1 MAADFPRESNSEGKA
16 KQKTARDGGT
26 LVPEPEVEKTIR
38 EIQEIAWRDAG
49 IVRDAKRLRA
59 AVTRLQEISTQMA
72 PPTSR
77 RGWEARNILAAAQL
91 ICRSALAREESRG
104 AHYRTDYPFHND
116 QKFLKHSVVVGEKVS
131 FR

>member
-1 MAADFPRESNSEGKA
+1 MAADSPRESNAHGEA
-16 KQKTARDGGT
+16 KQKTARDGGN
-26 LVPEPEVEKTIR
+26 LVSEPEIEKTIR
-38 EIQEIAWRDAG
+38 EVQEIAWKDAG
-49 IVRDAKRLRA
+49 IVRDAKRLRS
-59 AVTRLQEISTQMA
+59 AVLRLDEISAQMV

-77 RGWEARNILAAAQL
+77 RGWEAKNILAAAQL